1 MPLTKRVRRRRKY
14 VFSTFVLCCL
24 GASLM
29 AAALATENW
38 FEANCHSNLA
48 NSHGHVNFGLFE
60 GESYIA
66 QYTWRIHHLK
76 VVCLNGLCMYSCA
89 PTKAL
94 RRQQLRE
101 VMNGTADEFSV
112 SENCPKETTARQV
125 QPGYFAPAYIQEPH
139 VEGDEDGEDP
149 SSAAFW
155 KSLVPHLKA
164 SWWEAPLSLALNTG
178 DGEDANHY
186 IENAQDPYVTT
197 AGEAEGGQDNDEQSE
212 TTIATESPVESAVF
226 MDYGLWVGT
235 IACLSLGMM
244 FAVVGA
250 LFAVINT
257 ATTPVEAI
265 TGVPG
270 LYVWNTLAA
279 LFNLICVIL
288 WAVQFHENLTKNVL
302 LYDASNGWTTEGMEV
317 FGYSFWLV
325 VVAIF
330 VHVAN
335 IAIIFIGTY
344 EPKAKDQVQA
354 PDTKGSN
361 IMLY

>member
-1 MPLTKRVRRRRKY
+1 M
-14 VFSTFVLCCL
+14 VFITFFGCCF
-24 GASLM
+24 GISLM
-29 AAALATENW
+29 AAAMSTKFWL
-38 FEANCHSNLA
+38 EAEAVQKRLNPDKTLEVRP
-48 NSHGHVNFGLFE
+48 NSTGHVNFGLFK
-60 GESYIA
+60 G
-66 QYTWRIHHLK
+66 R
-76 VVCLNGLCMYSCA
+76 
-89 PTKAL
+89 KAL
-94 RRQQLRE
+94 NVGFGMRLHPF
-101 VMNGTADEFSV
+101 D
-112 SENCPKETTARQV
+112 
-125 QPGYFAPAYIQEPH
+125 
-139 VEGDEDGEDP
+139 
-149 SSAAFW
+149 
-155 KSLVPHLKA
+155 
-164 SWWEAPLSLALNTG
+164 
-178 DGEDANHY
+178 
-186 IENAQDPYVTT
+186 
-197 AGEAEGGQDNDEQSE
+197 
-212 TTIATESPVESAVF
+212 VESAVF